1 MVKVASLLFVV
12 CLLLAPGLVGAQVQD
27 NQGASGA
34 APPGIFVVSSVA
46 YRDFDHELKEWERKW
61 KARGKVES
69 DAQRYASNIDNYTIE
84 LFAQNG
90 KVYVTFTLR
99 PLSGSP
105 VFGGVSRYVLDE
117 KTAAVLEHGGEK

>member
-1 MVKVASLLFVV
+1 M
-12 CLLLAPGLVGAQVQD
+12 
-27 NQGASGA
+27 
-34 APPGIFVVSSVA
+34 VSSVA